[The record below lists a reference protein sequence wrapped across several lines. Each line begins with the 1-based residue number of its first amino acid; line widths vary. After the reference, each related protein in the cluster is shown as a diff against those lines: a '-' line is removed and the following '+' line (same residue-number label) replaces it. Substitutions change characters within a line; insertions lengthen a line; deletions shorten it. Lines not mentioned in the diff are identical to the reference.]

1 MTMPRRTVSALALCA
16 VCALLAPVSGTSVPG
31 GNDGPAAAAAGAAG
45 KINPC
50 TFPAPQPSTSQFIA
64 GPPGI
69 PGFLDSGFGAGVG
82 KTIGFR
88 KFQIDAIATQ
98 IVLNEPRIL
107 VAGDGADECTGETAS
122 VWKLVRYHPGGA
134 IDTAFGSGGVVKR
147 TFGTKSGWISAM
159 VIDQQGRI
167 LVAGS
172 AQQPVKTAS
181 TEIAAVARYNADG
194 TPDLSF
200 GSGGYLALPD
210 QKYVG
215 FAKGLAVDSQGRILV
230 AATSGWVMRL
240 IRLTPTG
247 AFDKTFNGTGQ
258 YLYTSYRSD
267 GLAVTAQW
275 IDGEERVVVGGRRQ
289 NGTFWE
295 AMLWRFDSG
304 GQPDMTFGEDGI
316 VAASYRQN
324 YDAYSQ
330 LAVDLDNKLLVGGE
344 TDVRDVDGSTSYHW
358 LLARFLPDG
367 GADTTLG
374 GVGWL
379 TSESQNQGSEGF
391 GGFALQSDGRIVVA
405 GSMRDSGSV
414 VSGLTVWRFM
424 PGGVL
429 DPSFGPD
436 GRGVAADAVVA
447 GGSAWADAAMLWGED
462 GVVVA
467 GQVSI
472 VAYTSSNG
480 STVRVS
486 YPALLRFWR

>member
-1 MTMPRRTVSALALCA
+1 V
-16 VCALLAPVSGTSVPG
+16 
-31 GNDGPAAAAAGAAG
+31 AAAAGAAA

-50 TFPAPQPSTSQFIA
+50 TLPAPQPAISQFIA

-69 PGFLDSGFGAGVG
+69 PGFLDSGFGAGLG

-88 KFQIDAIATQ
+88 KLQIDAIATQ
-98 IVLNEPRIL
+98 ILLDGPRIL
-107 VAGDGADECTGETAS
+107 VAGDASDECAGETAS
-122 VWKLVRYHPGGA
+122 VWKLVRYHPGGV

-147 TFGTKSGWISAM
+147 TFGTKSGWVSAL

-172 AQQPVKTAS
+172 AQQQVKTAS

-200 GSGGYLALPD
+200 GSAGYLALPD

-215 FAKGLAVDSQGRILV
+215 FAKGIAVDSQGRILV
-230 AATSGWVMRL
+230 AATSGWVMRI

-267 GLAVTAQW
+267 GLAVTTQW
-275 IDGEERVVVGGRRQ
+275 IDQEERIVVAGRRQ
-289 NGTFWE
+289 SGTSWQ

-316 VAASYRQN
+316 VAASYHQN
-324 YDAYSQ
+324 SDAYSQ
-330 LAVDLDNKLLVGGE
+330 LTVDPGNRLLVGGE
-344 TDVRDVDGSTSYHW
+344 TDIRHLDGSTTYHW

-367 GADTTLG
+367 RADTTLG

-379 TSESQNQGSEGF
+379 TSESQNQGNEGF

-405 GSMRDSGSV
+405 GSMRDPGSV

-424 PGGVL
+424 PEGGL

-436 GRGVAADAVVA
+436 GHGVVTDAVVA
-447 GGSAWADAAMLWGED
+447 GGSAWADAAMLWGDD
-462 GVVVA
+462 GVIVA

-472 VAYTSSNG
+472 DAYTSSSG